1 MFFSPVLGGLVSSA
15 PFALGGEAAE
25 AMESDVALLVAC
37 PTVNGVIEGIC
48 PSAALQSGKS
58 ETSWTDSTFS
68 SLQTMCCSSRTH
80 TRANNNKGV
89 SGKKAVET
97 KERGGPC
104 ANLSGRDCI
113 GSAAP
118 PEGSNV
124 CNLGSIA
131 EFVDFICA
139 AKSVLVTL

>member
-1 MFFSPVLGGLVSSA
+1 MFFSPVLGGLVSTV
-15 PFALGGEAAE
+15 PLVLGGEAAA

-37 PTVNGVIEGIC
+37 PTANGVIEGIC

-68 SLQTMCCSSRTH
+68 S
-80 TRANNNKGV
+80 
-89 SGKKAVET
+89 
-97 KERGGPC
+97 
-104 ANLSGRDCI
+104 LSGRDCI